1 MTQHVFARAAR
12 ILPVAIFTIWLVTGL
27 IIVAAPATFY
37 ALTPGVA
44 LLGPYNVHF
53 VRDVGLVYM
62 ASGLVGLHGVRQA
75 NISLCRA
82 AVLWSCLHSV
92 FHLHVWM
99 ERGMPFDGLF
109 LFDLTGVIL
118 PPFLVLA
125 CLRGPALNDGAL
137 ANRP

>member
-1 MTQHVFARAAR
+1 MRAVGFFPAAVFA
-12 ILPVAIFTIWLVTGL
+12 IWLVTGL
-27 IIVAAPATFY
+27 VIVVAPATFY

-44 LLGPYNVHF
+44 LLGPFNVHF

-62 ASGLVGLHGVRQA
+62 ASGLVGLHGIRQA

-82 AVLWSCLHSV
+82 ATLWSCLHAV

-99 ERGMPFDGLF
+99 ERGLPLDGLF
-109 LFDLTGVIL
+109 FFDLAVVIL

-125 CLRGPALNDGAL
+125 CLRGSA
-137 ANRP
+137 R

>member
-1 MTQHVFARAAR
+1 MQAVRIFPVAVFA
-12 ILPVAIFTIWLVTGL
+12 IWLVTGL
-27 IIVAAPATFY
+27 VIVAAPATFY

-44 LLGPYNVHF
+44 LLGPFNVHF

-62 ASGLVGLHGVRQA
+62 ASGLVGLHGIRQA

-82 AVLWSCLHSV
+82 AALWSCLHAV

-99 ERGMPFDGLF
+99 ERGLPLDGIF
-109 LFDLTGVIL
+109 LFDLAVVIL

-125 CLRGPALNDGAL
+125 CLRGSVRQDAASEHGT
-137 ANRP
+137 